1 MSRTDKSTPG
11 ARWLGVSSSCLRET
25 HSRRACLRRVLSGS
39 WCFLFI
45 FLFSFLFCTRHLRED
60 GPYVFNNTVS
70 MSTTAHRVPI
80 LWLRVRK
87 SPTSITAQSIHQC
100 RAVTAGEKNY
110 WDKLEWNTMNAIRTP
125 FCSKNARQKHQKFK
139 NMRVLWY
146 TRDRSET
153 HQPSVSHTVS
163 EGHYFKLKCNI
174 TTVLKK
180 IIKSRKKVQKIV
192 SILTVITALERE
204 I

>member
-11 ARWLGVSSSCLRET
+11 AVTWRVFVVFARNTLKARVFTTSSE
-25 HSRRACLRRVLSGS
+25 
-39 WCFLFI
+39 WFLVFFI
-45 FLFSFLFCTRHLRED
+45 YFLFSFLFCTRHLREN

-100 RAVTAGEKNY
+100 RTVTAGEKNY

-163 EGHYFKLKCNI
+163 EGHYFKLKCDI

-180 IIKSRKKVQKIV
+180 WLNLGKKCKKSFRY
-192 SILTVITALERE
+192 
-204 I
+204 